1 MASAWSA
8 SAATTLWAI
17 LGFCARLGP
26 ITYFERME
34 RTQLNSQILDAK
46 RAKGLTFTAIAEQL
60 GADRLWATAALLGQ
74 HPFTEEQAAKLQD
87 LLGLPA
93 EAAPLL
99 TEVPMRGSFD
109 TLPPTDPTI
118 YRLYEVLQVYGPAIK
133 QLIHEDFGDG
143 IMSAISF
150 NADVTREES
159 EDGPRVRITF
169 DGKFLPY
176 KW

>member
-1 MASAWSA
+1 MNRDEL
-8 SAATTLWAI
+8 T
-17 LGFCARLGP
+17 
-26 ITYFERME
+26 
-34 RTQLNSQILDAK
+34 SQILDAK
-46 RAKGLTFTAIAEQL
+46 RAKGLTFTELAEQL